1 MKPYLRIKEDPGSSM
16 SFLIGDTFR
25 EALFKPWKL
34 FFLPLML
41 YRRIRIRRVAEQLIL
56 ESNVEIL
63 YLIDAESLLDNEFK
77 MFEQILAS
85 RRNDLIA
92 SVGDFETIMDFSIPS
107 RKSNSDTKQQWNN
120 DLEKFVESIIISRR
134 PKKLI
139 FIGKYPYAGLLGIIR
154 RLESQKFTAWLP
166 IRPHPKT
173 IKERSSRFGQIIDW
187 SFEIDPTIELDLGS
201 VHIDSKVSSESTV
214 EISQWA
220 KEYGLNHS
228 NPHDAGLHIYSESGL
243 GRIKGALERGHLV
256 VYLYETSFDKDFT
269 SQRHVPFF
277 FPIVRTNSGEAEY
290 CVKQILKLYS
300 TNRISL
306 RTSSTIQC
314 EKWNNVI
321 EDAFN

>member
-1 MKPYLRIKEDPGSSM
+1 MKPYLRIEEDPGSSM

-25 EALFKPWKL
+25 EAFFKPWKL

-41 YRRIRIRRVAEQLIL
+41 YRRIRNQRVAQQSIL

-63 YLIDAESLLDNEFK
+63 YLIDAESLLENEFK

-85 RRNDLIA
+85 RGSDLIA
-92 SVGDFETIMDFSIPS
+92 SVGDFGTIMDFSIPS

-120 DLEKFVESIIISRR
+120 DLEKFIESLIISRR

-166 IRPHPKT
+166 IRPHPKA
-173 IKERSSRFGQIIDW
+173 IKERSSRFGQILDW

-201 VHIDSKVSSESTV
+201 VFIDSKVSSESPS
-214 EISQWA
+214 EISQWV

-243 GRIKGALERGHLV
+243 GRIMNALERGHLV

-269 SQRHVPFF
+269 SKRYAPFF
-277 FPIVRTNSGEAEY
+277 FPILRTNSGEAEY
-290 CVKQILKLYS
+290 CVKQILNLYS
-300 TNRISL
+300 SKRIKL
-306 RTSSTIQC
+306 CTSSINQY
-314 EKWNNVI
+314 EKWSNVI

>member
-1 MKPYLRIKEDPGSSM
+1 M
-16 SFLIGDTFR
+16 
-25 EALFKPWKL
+25 
-34 FFLPLML
+34 
-41 YRRIRIRRVAEQLIL
+41 
-56 ESNVEIL
+56 
-63 YLIDAESLLDNEFK
+63 
-77 MFEQILAS
+77 
-85 RRNDLIA
+85 
-92 SVGDFETIMDFSIPS
+92 
-107 RKSNSDTKQQWNN
+107 
-120 DLEKFVESIIISRR
+120 
-134 PKKLI
+134 
-139 FIGKYPYAGLLGIIR
+139 
-154 RLESQKFTAWLP
+154 
-166 IRPHPKT
+166 
-173 IKERSSRFGQIIDW
+173 
-187 SFEIDPTIELDLGS
+187 
-201 VHIDSKVSSESTV
+201 SSESTV

-220 KEYGLNHS
+220 KEYALNHS

-269 SQRHVPFF
+269 SRRHAPFF

>member
-16 SFLIGDTFR
+16 SFLIGDAFR
-25 EALFKPWKL
+25 EAFFKPWKL
-34 FFLPLML
+34 FILPLIL
-41 YRRIRIRRVAEQLIL
+41 YRRIRNQRVAEQLIL
-56 ESNVEIL
+56 ESNIEIL

-85 RRNDLIA
+85 RGSDLIA
-92 SVGDFETIMDFSIPS
+92 SVGDFGTIMDFSIPS
-107 RKSNSDTKQQWNN
+107 RKSNSDTKEQWNN
-120 DLEKFVESIIISRR
+120 DLEKFVESVIMSRR

-173 IKERSSRFGQIIDW
+173 IKERSSRFGQILDW
-187 SFEIDPTIELDLGS
+187 NFEIDPTIELDLGS
-201 VHIDSKVSSESTV
+201 VHIDSKVPSESTV
-214 EISQWA
+214 EISQWV

-256 VYLYETSFDKDFT
+256 VYLHETSFGMEFA
-269 SQRHVPFF
+269 SRGYAPFF
-277 FPIVRTNSGEAEY
+277 FPIFRANSGEAEY
-290 CVKQILKLYS
+290 CVKQILSLYS
-300 TNRISL
+300 SKRINL
-306 RTSSTIQC
+306 RTSSTNQC
-314 EKWNNVI
+314 EKWNKVI

>member
-1 MKPYLRIKEDPGSSM
+1 MKPYLKIKEDPGGSM

-41 YRRIRIRRVAEQLIL
+41 YQRIRIRRVAEQLIL

-85 RRNDLIA
+85 RGNDLIA

-201 VHIDSKVSSESTV
+201 VHIDSKMSSESTV

-220 KEYGLNHS
+220 KEYALNHS

-269 SQRHVPFF
+269 SRRHVPFF

>member
-1 MKPYLRIKEDPGSSM
+1 MKPYLRIEEDPGSSM

-25 EALFKPWKL
+25 EAFFKPWKL

-41 YRRIRIRRVAEQLIL
+41 YRRIRNQRVAQQSIL

-77 MFEQILAS
+77 MFEQILTS
-85 RRNDLIA
+85 RGSDLIA
-92 SVGDFETIMDFSIPS
+92 SVGDFGTIMDFSIPS

-120 DLEKFVESIIISRR
+120 DLEKFIESVVISRR

-154 RLESQKFTAWLP
+154 RLETQEFTAWLP
-166 IRPHPKT
+166 IRPHPKA
-173 IKERSSRFGQIIDW
+173 IKERSSRFGQVLDW
-187 SFEIDPTIELDLGS
+187 SFERDPTIELDLGS
-201 VHIDSKVSSESTV
+201 VYIDSKESSKSTS
-214 EISQWA
+214 EISQWV

-228 NPHDAGLHIYSESGL
+228 NPHDAGLHIYFESGL
-243 GRIKGALERGHLV
+243 GRIMGALERGHLV

-269 SQRHVPFF
+269 SNRHAPFF
-277 FPIVRTNSGEAEY
+277 FPILRTNSGEAEY
-290 CVKQILKLYS
+290 CVKQILNLYS
-300 TNRISL
+300 SKNIKL
-306 RTSSTIQC
+306 RTSSTIQY
-314 EKWNNVI
+314 EKWSDVI

>member
-1 MKPYLRIKEDPGSSM
+1 MKPYLRIEEDPGSSM

-25 EALFKPWKL
+25 EALFRPWKL

-41 YRRIRIRRVAEQLIL
+41 YWRIRIQRAAQQSIL
-56 ESNVEIL
+56 ESNVDIL

-85 RRNDLIA
+85 RGSDLIA
-92 SVGDFETIMDFSIPS
+92 SVGDFGTIMDYSIPS

-120 DLEKFVESIIISRR
+120 DLEKFIESVIISRR

-139 FIGKYPYAGLLGIIR
+139 FIGKYPYAGLLGLIR

-166 IRPHPKT
+166 IRPHPKA
-173 IKERSSRFGQIIDW
+173 IKERSDRFGQILDW
-187 SFEIDPTIELDLGS
+187 SFVVDPTIELDLSS
-201 VHIDSKVSSESTV
+201 VYIDSKVSSESTSK
-214 EISQWA
+214 ISQWV

-243 GRIKGALERGHLV
+243 GRIMGALERGHLV
-256 VYLYETSFDKDFT
+256 VYLYETSSDKNFA
-269 SQRHVPFF
+269 SKGYAPFF
-277 FPIVRTNSGEAEY
+277 FPILGTNSGEAEY
-290 CVKQILKLYS
+290 CVKQILNLYS
-300 TNRISL
+300 SKRIKL
-306 RTSSTIQC
+306 RTSSTNQYK
-314 EKWNNVI
+314 KWCNVI